1 VKIQKRKI
9 INYLIVTA
17 VILLMLNII
26 IELVVK
32 PKKEKPVSELSKSQ
46 IEKVFFSVL
55 DNYGIEKSW
64 IINKKHKPADDD
76 SVKTEYEIKLPHDI
90 PIPVLIKDVN
100 KIIQKDITGLVS
112 EEKKINGKTEI
123 RIYTNEILKL
133 KAVML
138 PDTSVKRNRCE
149 LAFII
154 NDAFDLGSKNFNG
167 FLSMRFPLTCT
178 VVPSFKAIDKADSL
192 KQYLKEY
199 VILLNDDLSE
209 SKMKLA
215 PDFQKEML
223 RASINTIN
231 SSFGGAS
238 GYIVDEKSVLFRS
251 SIYGFVRDEFKK
263 MKISLIPMAEFIIL
277 NPDNENELHS
287 RFRIYCEDA
296 SKTKIFYI
304 TYNNFLKI
312 LPDLESYYKKGN
324 QVTALSKT
332 YLNKREEKIK
342 KD

>member
-1 VKIQKRKI
+1 
-9 INYLIVTA
+9 
-17 VILLMLNII
+17 MLNII
-26 IELVVK
+26 IELIVK

-100 KIIQKDITGLVS
+100 KIIQKDVTGLVS
-112 EEKKINGKTEI
+112 EEKKVNGKTEI

-178 VVPSFKAIDKADSL
+178 VVPSFKAIAKADSL
-192 KQYLKEY
+192 KEYLKEY

-223 RASINTIN
+223 IASIKTIN
-231 SSFGGAS
+231 SSFGRAS
-238 GYIVDEKSVLFRS
+238 DYIVDEKSVLFRS

-263 MKISLIPMAEFIIL
+263 MRISLIPMAEFIIL

-312 LPDLESYYKKGN
+312 LPDLEAYSKKGN
-324 QVTALSKT
+324 KVTALSKT
-332 YLNKREEKIK
+332 YLNKKEEKIK